1 MSSTNRPVGSGAPSQ
16 NISNPIGQQL
26 QAAQV
31 STASTTQPGN
41 LASQNAPKAFV
52 PRRNVAADP
61 LRRPAPRQRRPRAP
75 GEARPPVSNGP
86 TPSLQA
92 RLQQQNILVE
102 KAKIK
107 EEHAWFD
114 DAESWTDYPLITTK
128 TSLLKGLRHHVMRL
142 ASRKI
147 VDPTDPKEFTRPVR
161 LHRRDPRLQPPG
173 AEGEDPATKPDDGL
187 TPEERAKQEQ
197 ERAAKEKEREEILAS
212 IAPSKGERTASKRNP
227 FKKKTMQVFHKDEND
242 RRLRYEE
249 YFPWHIEDFDNQN
262 TWVGN
267 LESGLSNGSYAMFVM
282 KDKSFQMVPIEKWY
296 KFTQRNVFKNF
307 TIEEAENL
315 LKKKAKPGR
324 WLMDDLVKK
333 LNPEME
339 GDGKTGIKS
348 EPRANTGMFLVKGE
362 RLKQPKK
369 EVADADELDFEDDFQ
384 DDEEAPI
391 MDGDEEENKATEVP
405 ASVTSHLL
413 HSLIH

>member
-1 MSSTNRPVGSGAPSQ
+1 MSSTSRPAGSNTPSHRPP
-16 NISNPIGQQL
+16 NPTTQGL
-26 QAAQV
+26 QAPQPLSETPAQGTEQ
-31 STASTTQPGN
+31 TAQPG
-41 LASQNAPKAFV
+41 SKAFV

-61 LRRPAPRQRRPRAP
+61 LRRPQQRPRRPRPPQDRRAP
-75 GEARPPVSNGP
+75 VPNGP

-107 EEHAWFD
+107 EEQED
-114 DAESWTDYPLITTK
+114 DGNWTEYPLITTK
-128 TSLLKGLRHHVMRL
+128 ASLLKGLRHHVMRL
-142 ASRKI
+142 AAKKPI
-147 VDPTDPKEFTRPVR
+147 DPSDPNEFTRPVR

-173 AEGEDPATKPDDGL
+173 KEGEDPATKPDDGL
-187 TPEERAKQEQ
+187 TPEERAKQEA
-197 ERAAKEKEREEILAS
+197 ERIAKEKEREEILAS

-227 FKKKTMQVFHKDEND
+227 FKKKTTQVFHRDEND
-242 RRLRYEE
+242 RKLRYEE
-249 YFPWHIEDFDNQN
+249 YFPWHIEDFDYKN

-282 KDKSFQMVPIEKWY
+282 KEHSFQMVPIEKWY

-307 TIEEAENL
+307 TIEEAETL
-315 LKKKAKPGR
+315 LKKKAKPSR

-333 LNPEME
+333 LNPEVGE
-339 GDGKTGIKS
+339 DGKPIIKAD
-348 EPRANTGMFLVKGE
+348 PGARAPGGMFLVKGE
-362 RLKQPKK
+362 RLRMPKK

-391 MDGDEEENKATEVP
+391 MDGDEEENKATEVLYNM
-405 ASVTSHLL
+405 TYQDDC
-413 HSLIH
+413 